1 MRKAA
6 PRVLSLLAVLCLAAG
21 VPVGADVETEPDA
34 ADSAAMS
41 GELVVYAD
49 DGERLAAMRRVA
61 QKAGRTLLV
70 DDRTGDIAL
79 TDGESVWFS
88 TPTDAAR
95 DTLASDAMKTRLQ
108 SWLRQKKGIRLEA
121 PELSRTQIK
130 EQEYDRLADLLRR
143 SVDMEAIYMILEKGI
158 DA

>member
-21 VPVGADVETEPDA
+21 VPVWADVETEPDA

-108 SWLRQKKGIRLEA
+108 SWLRLEYT
-121 PELSRTQIK
+121 SGHM
-130 EQEYDRLADLLRR
+130 RR
-143 SVDMEAIYMILEKGI
+143 RRP
-158 DA
+158 